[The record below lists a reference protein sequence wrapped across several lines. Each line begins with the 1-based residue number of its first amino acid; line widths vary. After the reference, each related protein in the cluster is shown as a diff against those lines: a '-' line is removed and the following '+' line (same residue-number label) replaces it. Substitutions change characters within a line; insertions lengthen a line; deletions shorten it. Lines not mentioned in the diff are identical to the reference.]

1 MLSEVNQ
8 KILEM
13 ANDGVKYSVIAERLG
28 LTFQVVKS
36 RLHHMRMTPEQKDRL
51 RARRR
56 RTKRDPVKARAYRD
70 NYLDNHPEKPAEW
83 SKAYRERKREAEYK
97 WRQENPDKWAAQRQR
112 DNEKR
117 KERRAKA
124 RNTPQAIAER
134 ARKAAEKAERSA
146 ELKRLRL
153 ERWNATRKE
162 RRTYNAKVY
171 QTLKD
176 KLATDPEFKAQ
187 YLEKQRLR
195 NAERRRKAREAI
207 PPEERERKAQRARE
221 ARIKA
226 VREANARR
234 AAERKANPPP
244 ERPKEKTG
252 STRHIPKVGGKM
264 LDKRK
269 PGRLLALMGW
279 RGF

>member
-1 MLSEVNQ
+1 MLSEINQ
-8 KILEM
+8 QILAM

-36 RLHHMRMTPEQKDRL
+36 RLHHMRMTPEQKDKL

-56 RTKRDPVKARAYRD
+56 RTKRDPEKARKYIKD
-70 NYLDNHPEKPAEW
+70 YIKNHPEKPSEW

-176 KLATDPEFKAQ
+176 KLAADPEFKAQ
-187 YLEKQRLR
+187 YLEKQRLK

-234 AAERKANPPP
+234 RAEREANPPP

-252 STRHIPKVGGKM
+252 STRHIPKVKGKM